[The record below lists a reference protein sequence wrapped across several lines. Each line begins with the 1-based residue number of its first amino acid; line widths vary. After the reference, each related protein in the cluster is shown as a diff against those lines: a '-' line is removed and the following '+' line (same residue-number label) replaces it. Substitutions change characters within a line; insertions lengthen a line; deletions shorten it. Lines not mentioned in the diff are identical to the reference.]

1 LTFSA
6 KISTFLS
13 NIIVF
18 KSHPP
23 NLTPLLHED
32 ASESNGYSHEKAV
45 SNLFGI
51 LFKGHFW
58 IDPGDDIDFTAGPLW
73 VRV

>member
-13 NIIVF
+13 NIIVC
-18 KSHPP
+18 KRPP
-23 NLTPLLHED
+23 PDLTPLLHED

-51 LFKGHFW
+51 VSKGHAW
-58 IDPGDDIDFTAGPLW
+58 INPGDDIDFTAVNLW
-73 VRV
+73 LRI